1 MKRLIYFAMAALLV
15 LAASCKKDP
24 NGTDPDPDG
33 PSEVTVDLCKN
44 FVSAGF
50 ETAVAHNADGDYACH
65 FSINPE
71 LCTIQFDVIVDGEL
85 SHTTVGVEANEDGSL
100 DFVSSITVAGK
111 EVSGLVSTGNGVAF
125 KGGDGL
131 KVKSNGD
138 SRNFFLGGDYYTH
151 AISLRYGHGD
161 AVQYVYDEITPH
173 DEWGGIELNERM
185 TRPLVFCPDNDKE
198 HYWYTFFDSF
208 KEEDGAKVSDQ
219 YNDIIFM
226 SRSEGYM
233 PFGGWEDGNGGEF
246 DNAAEILS
254 AMPRFMNGYFHEDG
268 LILVHDYEDGGY
280 SNMWLISPTTD
291 FWIRASHSNY

>member
-1 MKRLIYFAMAALLV
+1 MKRLFYLAMAALL
-15 LAASCKKDP
+15 LAASCKKGP
-24 NGTDPDPDG
+24 NGTN
-33 PSEVTVDLCKN
+33 TVDLCN
-44 FVSAGF
+44 DFVSAGF
-50 ETAVAHNADGDYACH
+50 KTAVAYNADGDFICH

-71 LCTIQFDVIVDGEL
+71 PCTMQFDVIVDGEL

-100 DFVSSITVAGK
+100 DFVSPITVDGK

-138 SRNFFLGGDYYTH
+138 SRDFFLGDDYDTH
-151 AISLRYGHGD
+151 AINLRNGLGD

-173 DEWGGIELNERM
+173 DEWGDIELNNRM

-208 KEEDGAKVSDQ
+208 KEDKGAKVSDQ

-233 PFGGWEDGNGGEF
+233 PFGGWEDANGQ
-246 DNAAEILS
+246 EINNVPEIQN
-254 AMPRFMNGYFHEDG
+254 AMPRFLNGYFHKDG
-268 LILVHDYEDGGY
+268 LILVHDYDDEGY
-280 SNMWLISPTTD
+280 SYMWLISPTTD
-291 FWIRASHSNY
+291 FWVRASYNRL